1 MSGLKS
7 KFYTHSLVGAEN
19 EIISPDEWDLPA
31 FDNQSIMITHAHT
44 ERAHQYMLR
53 KHIKL
58 GDLLLLTN
66 CASRKPYTTAKTISA
81 IHKMVNNVKNR
92 IDIAVVSS
100 LGIIPIEYERHYPF
114 AHYAW
119 DHDDS
124 EAARKLYF
132 KHVVRRITNHIVQF
146 NYKWVVGVFRV
157 NSKGKL
163 SLKKACDNISTVKL
177 YEVPSWKTFDKIK
190 HNSMKMTAYQ
200 TTNTEAKQEVRE
212 VVMTLLNGGDP
223 GERISPTK
231 EERARLI
238 KERQQ
243 EVVQRN
249 DKPASFEDFL

>member
-1 MSGLKS
+1 MSGLRS

-19 EIISPDEWDLPA
+19 EIIPPDEWDLPA
-31 FDNQSIMITHAHT
+31 FDNKSEMITHEHT
-44 ERAHQYMLR
+44 EKAHLYILEN
-53 KHIKL
+53 HVKL

-81 IHKMVNNVKNR
+81 IHAMVSNVKDR
-92 IDIAVVSS
+92 IDIAVISS

-119 DHDDS
+119 DYDDS
-124 EAARKLYF
+124 EDARRMYL
-132 KHVVRRITNHIVQF
+132 KHIAQRIKNFIVTF
-146 NYKWVVGVFRV
+146 EYKWVVGVFRV

-163 SLKKACDNISTVKL
+163 SLKKACDDIPAVTL
-177 YEVPSWKTFDKIK
+177 YEIPSWRTFDKIK

-200 TTNTEAKQEVRE
+200 TTNMEAKQEVRE

-238 KERQQ
+238 KERAK
-243 EVVQRN
+243 EVEERR
-249 DKPASFEDFL
+249 DKPADFSEFL